1 MEEVKFY
8 RCRHCGNVIVHLV
21 SSGVNVVCCGEPMQ
35 LLVPNTQDASQE
47 KHVPVIEKTGNIL
60 TVRVGSVE
68 HPSLPEHFI
77 EWIAVQ
83 TPAGLQIHYLKPGDK
98 PEARFALADDA
109 TEVTVYEFCN
119 LHGLWKST
127 L

>member
-35 LLVPNTQDASQE
+35 LLVPNTQDAAQE
-47 KHVPVIEKTGNIL
+47 KHVPVIEKSGNIL

-83 TPAGLQIHYLKPGDK
+83 TPSGLQIHYLKPSDK

>member
-47 KHVPVIEKTGNIL
+47 KHVPVIEKTENIL

-83 TPAGLQIHYLKPGDK
+83 TPSGLQIHYLKPGDK

>member
-47 KHVPVIEKTGNIL
+47 KHVPVIEKSGNIL

-68 HPSLPEHFI
+68 HQSLPEHFI

-83 TPAGLQIHYLKPGDK
+83 TPAGLQINYLKPGDK

>member
-47 KHVPVIEKTGNIL
+47 KHVPVIEKSGNIL
-60 TVRVGSVE
+60 TVRVVSVE